1 VHVRFLSSDTL
12 VTLDVT
18 RGLTVRK
25 FVRAPVTEDAGLA
38 VESVEVLTA
47 MNAGTVL
54 PGPASRGRME

>member
-1 VHVRFLSSDTL
+1 
-12 VTLDVT
+12 
-18 RGLTVRK
+18 
-25 FVRAPVTEDAGLA
+25 VTEDAGLA